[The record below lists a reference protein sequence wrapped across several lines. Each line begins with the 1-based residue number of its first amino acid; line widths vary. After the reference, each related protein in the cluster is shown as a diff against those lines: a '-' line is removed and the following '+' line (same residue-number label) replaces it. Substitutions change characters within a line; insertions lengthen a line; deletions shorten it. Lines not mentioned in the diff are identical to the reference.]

1 MQKTLITFILVTIPF
16 ITASTQSEGNQATNG
31 RKRYFHIEAGYI
43 YPEGTI
49 KESVAIRQN
58 ISYYYVNQ
66 YSNGYISSTTSG
78 LLLGVRYEYYLPKLK
93 SGISSGLRFTG
104 LNTDI
109 SGYTSNN
116 SNFFFLRYSMQDSD
130 TKFAR
135 VKSLTEN
142 NYLLSIP
149 LEIRFTPFQYK
160 NLSLYAKAGLE
171 YSMISL
177 KNEVNISFQDD
188 DMEVNKDAI
197 LENITYPINKNYSTF
212 YSAIGLKLGQEGK
225 TNYTLEVLFPSFFL
239 TKNNFYLVDVAYF
252 EGFRLS
258 IQFPVKNNK

>member
-1 MQKTLITFILVTIPF
+1 MQKALITFILTTISF
-16 ITASTQSEGNQATNG
+16 ITASSQNNGNQTISDW
-31 RKRYFHIEAGYI
+31 KRYFHIEVGYI

-49 KESVAIRQN
+49 KESLAIRQN
-58 ISYYYVNQ
+58 ISYFYANQ

-78 LLLGVRYEYYLPKLK
+78 LILGVRYEYYYPKFK

-116 SNFFFLRYSMQDSD
+116 SDFFFLRYSTQDSD

-135 VKSLTEN
+135 VKSLTEY
-142 NYLLSIP
+142 NYLLSVP
-149 LEIRFTPFQYK
+149 LEIRFTPIEYK

-171 YSMISL
+171 YSIISL
-177 KNEVNISFQDD
+177 KNEADISFQDD
-188 DMEVNKDAI
+188 NMDVNKGEI
-197 LENITYPINKNYSTF
+197 LKRITDPINKNYATF
-212 YSAIGLKLGQEGK
+212 YSALGLKLGKEGK
-225 TNYTLEVLFPSFFL
+225 PNYTFEVLFPSIFL
-239 TKNNFYLVDVAYF
+239 TKNNFYLVDVDYF

>member
-1 MQKTLITFILVTIPF
+1 MEKSLITFILATIPF
-16 ITASTQSEGNQATNG
+16 ITASTQSDGNQATNEW
-31 RKRYFHIEAGYI
+31 KKSIHFEAGYI
-43 YPEGTI
+43 YPQGTI

-104 LNTDI
+104 LNTEI

-116 SNFFFLRYSMQDSD
+116 SNFFFLRYSIQDSD

-177 KNEVNISFQDD
+177 KNEANIYFQDEN
-188 DMEVNKDAI
+188 MEVNKDAI
-197 LENITYPINKNYSTF
+197 LERITDPINKNYSTF
-212 YSAIGLKLGQEGK
+212 YSAVGLKLGQEGK
-225 TNYTLEVLFPSFFL
+225 INYNLEVLFPSFFL
-239 TKNNFYLVDVAYF
+239 TKNNFYLVDVEYF
-252 EGFRLS
+252 EGFKLS